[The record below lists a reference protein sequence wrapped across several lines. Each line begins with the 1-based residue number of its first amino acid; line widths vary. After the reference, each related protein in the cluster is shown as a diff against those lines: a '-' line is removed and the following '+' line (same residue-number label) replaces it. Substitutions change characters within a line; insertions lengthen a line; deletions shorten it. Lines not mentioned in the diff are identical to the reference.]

1 MALKD
6 EIHNDEEIH
15 QSTKTCLVPIDAWE
29 HQKNLIKS
37 YPEVNPKHISRFFSK
52 LSLIIFFQNRDSID

>member
-6 EIHNDEEIH
+6 EFYNDEEIH

-37 YPEVNPKHISRFFSK
+37 YIKQVG
-52 LSLIIFFQNRDSID
+52 SLLDRER